1 MQYNKVAEKVR
12 YFKETEEGQSKMA
25 STIEKIFAEGEAKG
39 RQKEKIEMVV
49 NLLQTGKLSIE
60 DIAGASGLS
69 IEEVKELQASLS

>member
-49 NLLQTGKLSIE
+49 NLL
-60 DIAGASGLS
+60 
-69 IEEVKELQASLS
+69 